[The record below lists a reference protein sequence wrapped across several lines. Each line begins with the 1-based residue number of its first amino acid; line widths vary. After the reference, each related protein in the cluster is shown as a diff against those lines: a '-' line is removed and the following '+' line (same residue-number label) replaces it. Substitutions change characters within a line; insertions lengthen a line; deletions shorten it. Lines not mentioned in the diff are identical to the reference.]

1 MELIK
6 IVLQLIVAI
15 GIYNVWL
22 VRFGKSTKWRGG
34 SATDMKSEFE
44 AYGMPQWFMMIIG
57 FTKVT
62 LATLLIAGIWFPIL
76 VGPAALGLT
85 SLMLG
90 AIGMHIKVK
99 DPLLKSLPAFTVFSL
114 SLILALIS
122 LGIVNL

>member
-1 MELIK
+1 MEWIK

-44 AYGMPQWFMMIIG
+44 AYGMPHWFMMVIG

-62 LATLLIAGIWFPIL
+62 LATLLIVGIGFPIL

-114 SLILALIS
+114 SLFLALIS

>member
-44 AYGMPQWFMMIIG
+44 AYGMPQWFMMVIG

-62 LATLLIAGIWFPIL
+62 LATLLIAGIWFPFL

-114 SLILALIS
+114 SLILALIG